1 MTRLHHRHL
10 VRTHFFDNVGIWI
23 IRLIPIIAIVAFI
36 WAQKNLVLTK
46 EYIYTAMDLP
56 KSFVG
61 YKVMHVSDIANST
74 NDIANIAR
82 NEKPDVIVI
91 TGGYSDNNGNANNS
105 IKTVEKLNSIAPVYY
120 IYNTDDEQHVLDGTS
135 AKNITNLSVEL
146 SPKSLDELTF
156 IKNNYDD
163 DIIKKYNKGDKKAT
177 QYVKYIIEALNK
189 TKNSTII
196 LCGLDLYNGKNDA
209 MAARQKTFELI
220 GTDPKKLTMLLNG
233 NKDLIEEIC
242 RYTNTDMMFVGGTLG
257 ANGNIGLLDKIYG
270 STNRITKG
278 VYGNRG
284 TEVFVSGGVG
294 TRHGSNRIMN
304 FPEVSVI
311 TLSDGTIK
319 DTNPLEKFI
328 SKFIPDVGTIFDNDG
343 GFKKYTYK
351 YNNESLDKELDSKSN
366 NKNNNLENIIKR

>member
-1 MTRLHHRHL
+1 
-10 VRTHFFDNVGIWI
+10 
-23 IRLIPIIAIVAFI
+23 
-36 WAQKNLVLTK
+36 
-46 EYIYTAMDLP
+46 
-56 KSFVG
+56 
-61 YKVMHVSDIANST
+61 
-74 NDIANIAR
+74 
-82 NEKPDVIVI
+82 
-91 TGGYSDNNGNANNS
+91 
-105 IKTVEKLNSIAPVYY
+105 
-120 IYNTDDEQHVLDGTS
+120 
-135 AKNITNLSVEL
+135 
-146 SPKSLDELTF
+146 
-156 IKNNYDD
+156 
-163 DIIKKYNKGDKKAT
+163 
-177 QYVKYIIEALNK
+177 
-189 TKNSTII
+189 
-196 LCGLDLYNGKNDA
+196 

-233 NKDLIEEIC
+233 NKDLIDEIC